1 MKHIIPHLARLI
13 LNRPA
18 KPSTSTH
25 VEPLVDEDLTSSIIE
40 PRVELVDDTL
50 VPDDGEQ
57 PASDRSCRDD
67 SEDGEPQEGRGVYQ
81 GGLADLGNGVGELDL
96 ASRRSRGWRGGHGWA
111 TVLSALWMQDDV

>member
-1 MKHIIPHLARLI
+1 MI

-67 SEDGEPQEGRGVYQ
+67 SEDGEPQESRGVYQ
-81 GGLADLGNGVGELDL
+81 GGLADLGDGVGELDL
-96 ASRRSRGWRGGHGWA
+96 ASRRSRGYGGGHGREI
-111 TVLSALWMQDDV
+111 LPSGLWLQDDV